1 MKYMTD
7 TNFFSI
13 ADILKVA
20 RKDIPIIK
28 KAVSPKQTDR
38 DKEFWKLRQR
48 VDSYTLAEV
57 LTRFHN
63 MAGKKVSLK
72 SGNEEYLLRY
82 SIRNDKKRVYHL
94 PIYKNNRF
102 DVVADLM
109 DGDIGMEVD
118 MFVFDNLGCQVYFR
132 TKIK

>member
-13 ADILKVA
+13 DQILKVA
-20 RKDIPIIK
+20 RKDEPIIK
-28 KAVSPKQTDR
+28 KTIPSKQTNR
-38 DKEFWKLRQR
+38 DKEFWKLCRR
-48 VDSYTLAEV
+48 INSYTLAEV
-57 LTRFHN
+57 LVRFQN
-63 MAGKKVSLK
+63 MAGKKIPLK
-72 SGNEEYLLRY
+72 NGDEEYLLRF
-82 SIRNDKKRVYHL
+82 SIRSDKKRVYHL

-102 DVVADLM
+102 EVVADLM

-118 MFVFDNLGCQVYFR
+118 IFAFDNLGCQVYFR